1 MTWWLKQ
8 WMGLMKP
15 EHLKLIGI
23 LWRRPFFILDIF
35 QECSA
40 LPIVDYECN
49 EKWFQIVKIEACLD
63 FFVSF
68 LYFQKTLR
76 KVCSNILTTLL
87 FLNSTVNTR
96 CVWRENLTDMFN
108 HKASSIFV
116 AHIFRRSKN
125 LVLVPTIVVIVWF
138 ANQTFWMP
146 YVELIEWYNIY
157 LQMWWIEKI

>member
-1 MTWWLKQ
+1 MV
-8 WMGLMKP
+8 
-15 EHLKLIGI
+15 
-23 LWRRPFFILDIF
+23 LDGK
-35 QECSA
+35 
-40 LPIVDYECN
+40 N
-49 EKWFQIVKIEACLD
+49 QIMSRY
-63 FFVSF
+63 FVSF
-68 LYFQKTLR
+68 YFQEMLR

-157 LQMWWIEKI
+157 LQMWWIEKFKLQNFQPPLIIFNRNKK